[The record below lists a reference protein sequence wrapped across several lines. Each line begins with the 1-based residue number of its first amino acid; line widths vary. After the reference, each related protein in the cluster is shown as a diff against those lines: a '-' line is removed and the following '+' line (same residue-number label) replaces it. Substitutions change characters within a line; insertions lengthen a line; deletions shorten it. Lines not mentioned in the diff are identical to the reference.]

1 MKKREILFGLL
12 LAALVALF
20 LSPFASPWPDGL
32 ERVAHDKGF
41 LQKAEEVK
49 HAVSSPIPDYVFPG
63 LKNEKVATSIAGIL
77 GTFVMFGVGYGV
89 ARLLKK
95 RRT

>member
-1 MKKREILFGLL
+1 MKKKEILVGLL
-12 LAALVALF
+12 LAAVVALF
-20 LSPFASPWPDGL
+20 LSPFASSWPDGL
-32 ERVAHDKGF
+32 ERVAQDKGF

-49 HAVSSPIPDYVFPG
+49 PVYSSPIPDYVFPG

-77 GTFVMFGVGYGV
+77 GTFAMFGIGYGV

-95 RRT
+95 RT

>member
-1 MKKREILFGLL
+1 MKRKEIIFGLL

-32 ERVAHDKGF
+32 ERVAEDKGF

-49 HAVSSPIPDYVFPG
+49 PVVSSPLPDYVFPG
-63 LKNEKVATSIAGIL
+63 LKNEKVATSLAGVL
-77 GTFVMFGVGYGV
+77 GTLAMFGVGYGV

-95 RRT
+95 RS